1 MPASR
6 AAISCASPSGQY
18 FCHRLIRSESLC
30 QKQLVQIK
38 TWAFAEIVDPS
49 MFGPGRMYVTL
60 VHALLLIFLYF
71 YNWPVRIWP
80 MEMNSSAALFGGRER
95 RGNYFDAQEKSGIS

>member
-1 MPASR
+1 MD
-6 AAISCASPSGQY
+6 
-18 FCHRLIRSESLC
+18 
-30 QKQLVQIK
+30 VN
-38 TWAFAEIVDPS
+38 
-49 MFGPGRMYVTL
+49 L

-71 YNWPVRIWP
+71 YNWPVRTWP